1 VAESFRQVLQP
12 PPKQIGGAAM
22 VHCPFMRVPYLE
34 LQIPVGRVVARVVR
48 RMPRSTVLPILSGPG
63 RGSKWIARACEA
75 NSWYGTYER
84 AKIGRLV
91 KMLRPDTVFFDLG
104 ANAGYY
110 SVIAAPRCRQVYAF
124 EPLPES
130 LGYLRRHIALN
141 QLANCTAIEAAAG
154 DFDGPVHFSKSF
166 TKYEGQISDDGELSV
181 VSVRLDTFCQTHPA
195 PDLLKIDVEGAE
207 LAVLRGAEQ
216 LLIERRPAIF
226 LATHSNELD
235 KQCRSFLTERGY
247 KLEQLEPGEL
257 IAT

>member
-1 VAESFRQVLQP
+1 
-12 PPKQIGGAAM
+12 M
-22 VHCPFMRVPYLE
+22 VHCTFMRVPYLNV
-34 LQIPVGRVVARVVR
+34 QIPVGLAVARIVR

-84 AKIGRLV
+84 FKISRLV
-91 KMLRPDTVFFDLG
+91 KMLRPDSVFFDLG

-110 SVIAAPRCRQVYAF
+110 SVVAAPRCSQVYAF

-141 QLANCTAIEAAAG
+141 HLENCTAIEAAVG

-166 TKYEGQISDDGELSV
+166 TKYEGQICEDGELSV
-181 VSVRLDTFCQTHPA
+181 ASVKLDTFCQTHPA
-195 PDLLKIDVEGAE
+195 PTLLKIDVEGAE
-207 LAVLRGAEQ
+207 LAVLRGAEH
-216 LLIERRPAIF
+216 LLIECRPAIF
-226 LATHSNELD
+226 LATHSDELD
-235 KQCRSFLTERGY
+235 KQCRSFLLERGY
-247 KLEQLEPGEL
+247 NLEQLEPSEL